1 MTQHQKV
8 TQNTSRI
15 IHWLIEHSAEFEQG
29 KIEEMLLADSVGL
42 AKDEVMQAIDHLE
55 NREAIV
61 RFPHP
66 LSNPP
71 QIMIRPGRGWHD
83 LLEKE
88 VGKAVST

>member
-1 MTQHQKV
+1 MTQHQKMD
-8 TQNTSRI
+8 QNTSRI

-42 AKDEVMQAIDHLE
+42 AKDEAMRAIDYLE

-66 LSNPP
+66 LSTPP
-71 QIMIRPGRGWHD
+71 QTMIKPGRGWQD
-83 LLEKE
+83 LLEKDA
-88 VGKAVST
+88 GKAAGN